1 MYEKKEVVSAMED
14 ERIVALY
21 WDRDEVAIEESD
33 RKYGRYLAKIAH
45 NVLGDLE
52 DSRESVNDTYYAAWN
67 SIPPH
72 RPGVLSTYLGKL
84 TRRIA
89 IDMLRRRTREKR
101 GGTEYTLSLNE
112 LEGTLSA
119 GNTTEEIMDEKLLG
133 EAISAFLRT
142 LSPEARN
149 TFIGRYY
156 FMDPLAEVARYC
168 GMSESRAKSML
179 HRTRGKLKEYL
190 LKEGFAV

>member
-1 MYEKKEVVSAMED
+1 MED
-14 ERIVALY
+14 EAIVQLY
-21 WDRDEVAIEESD
+21 WDRDEAAIYETD
-33 RKYGRYLAKIAH
+33 RKYARYLAKIAH

-67 SIPPH
+67 SIPPQ
-72 RPGVLSTYLGKL
+72 RPGILSTYLGKL
-84 TRRIA
+84 TRRIS
-89 IDMLRRRTREKR
+89 IDILRRRTREKR
-101 GGTEYTLSLNE
+101 RGTEYALSLSE

-119 GNTTEEIMDEKLLG
+119 GNTTEDAMDLKLLG
-133 EAISAFLRT
+133 EAVSAFLRT

-168 GMSESRAKSML
+168 GMSESKAKSML
-179 HRTRGKLKEYL
+179 FRTRQKLKEYL
-190 LKEGFAV
+190 IKEGFAL

>member
-1 MYEKKEVVSAMED
+1 MDDEK
-14 ERIVALY
+14 IVALY
-21 WDRDEVAIEESD
+21 WGRDEAAIFETD
-33 RKYGRYLAKIAH
+33 RKYGRYLTKIAH
-45 NVLGDLE
+45 NVLNDLE

-72 RPGVLSTYLGKL
+72 RPAVLTTYLAKL
-84 TRRIA
+84 TRRIS
-89 IDMLRRRTREKR
+89 IDMLRKRTREKR
-101 GGTEYTLSLNE
+101 GGSEYTLSLTE

-119 GNTTEEIMDEKLLG
+119 GNTTEAAMDEKLLG

-142 LSPEARN
+142 LPPQARN

-168 GMSESRAKSML
+168 GISESKAKSML
-179 HRTRGKLKEYL
+179 FRTRNKLREYL
-190 LKEGFAV
+190 LKEGFAL

>member
-1 MYEKKEVVSAMED
+1 MED

>member
-1 MYEKKEVVSAMED
+1 MED
-14 ERIVALY
+14 EQIVALY
-21 WDRDEVAIEESD
+21 WERDEAAIYESD

-45 NVLGDLE
+45 NVLGDPE

-67 SIPPH
+67 SIPPQ
-72 RPGVLSTYLGKL
+72 RPAILSTYLGKL
-84 TRRIA
+84 TRRIS
-89 IDMLRRRTREKR
+89 IDRLRKRTRQKR
-101 GGTEYTLSLNE
+101 QATQYALSLEE

-119 GNTTEEIMDEKLLG
+119 GNTTEEAMDLKLLG
-133 EAISAFLRT
+133 EAISAYLRT

-156 FMDPLAEVARYC
+156 YMDPLSEVARYC
-168 GMSESRAKSML
+168 GMSESKAKSML
-179 HRTRGKLKEYL
+179 HRTRLKLREYL

>member
-1 MYEKKEVVSAMED
+1 MED
-14 ERIVALY
+14 EKIVALY
-21 WDRDEVAIEESD
+21 WDRDEAAIYETD
-33 RKYGRYLAKIAH
+33 RKYGRYLARIAH
-45 NVLGDLE
+45 NILNDPE

-67 SIPPH
+67 SIPPQ
-72 RPGVLSTYLGKL
+72 RPHILTTYLGKL

-101 GGTEYTLSLNE
+101 GGTEYALSLQE

-119 GNTTEEIMDEKLLG
+119 GNTTEEAMDEKLLG
-133 EAISAFLRT
+133 EAISRFLRT

-168 GMSESRAKSML
+168 GMSESKAKSML
-179 HRTRGKLKEYL
+179 FRTRQKLREYL
-190 LKEGFAV
+190 LREGFAL

>member
-1 MYEKKEVVSAMED
+1 MED
-14 ERIVALY
+14 EKIVDLY
-21 WDRDEVAIEESD
+21 WNRDEAAIYESD
-33 RKYGRYLAKIAH
+33 RKYGRYLAKIAV

-52 DSRESVNDTYYAAWN
+52 DGRESVNDAYYAAWN

-72 RPGVLSTYLGKL
+72 RPSVLSTYLGKL

-89 IDMLRRRTREKR
+89 IDILRKRTRDKR
-101 GGTEYTLSLNE
+101 GGTEYALSLNE

-119 GNTTEEIMDEKLLG
+119 GNTTEEAMDEKLLG

-156 FMDPLAEVARYC
+156 FMDPLSEVARYC
-168 GMSESRAKSML
+168 GMSESKAKSML
-179 HRTRGKLKEYL
+179 HRTRLKLRAYL
-190 LKEGFAV
+190 LREGFAV

>member
-1 MYEKKEVVSAMED
+1 MED
-14 ERIVALY
+14 EKIVSLY
-21 WDRDEVAIEESD
+21 WERDEAAIYETD
-33 RKYGRYLAKIAH
+33 CKYGRYLTKIAY
-45 NVLGDLE
+45 NVLCDLE

-67 SIPPH
+67 SIPPQ
-72 RPGVLSTYLGKL
+72 RPNILTTYLGKL
-84 TRRIA
+84 TRRIS
-89 IDMLRRRTREKR
+89 IDMLRKRTRDKR
-101 GGTEYTLSLNE
+101 GGSEYALSLTE

-119 GNTTEEIMDEKLLG
+119 GNTTEEAMDEKLLG

-168 GMSESRAKSML
+168 GMSESKAKSML
-179 HRTRGKLKEYL
+179 FRTRQRLKDYL
-190 LKEGFAV
+190 VREGFAL